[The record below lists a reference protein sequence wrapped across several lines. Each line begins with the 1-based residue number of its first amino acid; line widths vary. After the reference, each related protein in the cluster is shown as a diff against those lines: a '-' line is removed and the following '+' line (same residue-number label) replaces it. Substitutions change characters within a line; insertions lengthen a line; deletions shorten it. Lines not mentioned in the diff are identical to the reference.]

1 MYHQGWALECASAQ
15 LMADALMENR
25 TPDFNDTASSN
36 SVTEPVDTAAAPG
49 LDFGPR
55 RSDVPPLNSG
65 TSSNSVLRHTHRWL
79 RCCLVTSL
87 RIRLFGAFAR
97 GADAALSVKQ
107 ALISAQLLAALS
119 HSVPANKRQ
128 RTT

>member
-1 MYHQGWALECASAQ
+1 
-15 LMADALMENR
+15 MENR

-36 SVTEPVDTAAAPG
+36 SVTVPADTAVAPG
-49 LDFGPR
+49 LDLGPR

-79 RCCLVTSL
+79 RCFVVTSL
-87 RIRLFGAFAR
+87 SRRLLGAFAR

-107 ALISAQLLAALS
+107 AFISVHVQ
-119 HSVPANKRQ
+119 VV
-128 RTT
+128 